1 MKIQIVLC
9 LVSAVL
15 AAAAVHYPYTH
26 RKPARLQAVEEE
38 GSGSSSKNGSDG
50 SPGFNVQNVFSEFI
64 TMTDGD
70 MHSMMIEPLQT
81 GQAIEIVYISPD
93 KGRVTVNLDDSDNV
107 VPLTIDT
114 RYEWNDW
121 KESLNL
127 NSKGRS
133 GWLTEERPA
142 GFPFPYGEVATTIV
156 LRIECT
162 DDTFDIFVNGIEI
175 HKYKYRGELLPSI
188 VKRIYFRVEGS
199 EGVVITRPAELVS
212 MTLLY

>member
-15 AAAAVHYPYTH
+15 AAAAAHYPYTH
-26 RKPARLQAVEEE
+26 RNPARLQAVEEA
-38 GSGSSSKNGSDG
+38 GSGGSSNDSDG
-50 SPGFNVQNVFSEFI
+50 SPGINVQNVFSEFI
-64 TMTDGD
+64 SMTDGD

-81 GQAIEIVYISPD
+81 GQAIEIVYVSPD
-93 KGRVTVNLDDSDNV
+93 KGRVTVKLDDSDRV

-114 RYEWNDW
+114 RYEWYTW
-121 KESLNL
+121 KRSLNL
-127 NSKGRS
+127 NSNDGS
-133 GWLTEERPA
+133 GWQMEERPA

-162 DDTFDIFVNGIEI
+162 DDTFDIFVNGVEI
-175 HKYKYRGELLPSI
+175 HKYKYRGKLLPSI

-212 MTLLY
+212 MTLIY

>member
-15 AAAAVHYPYTH
+15 AASAAHYPYTH
-26 RKPARLQAVEEE
+26 HKPARLQTEE
-38 GSGSSSKNGSDG
+38 GSGSNDSDGTG

-64 TMTDGD
+64 SMADGD

-81 GQAIEIVYISPD
+81 GQAIEIVYVSPD
-93 KGRVTVNLDDSDNV
+93 KGRVTVKLDDSDKV

-114 RYEWNDW
+114 RYEWYSW
-121 KESLNL
+121 KRSLNL
-127 NSKGRS
+127 NSNDGS
-133 GWLTEERPA
+133 HWQTEERPA
-142 GFPFPYGEVATTIV
+142 GFPFPYDEVATTIV

-162 DDTFDIFVNGIEI
+162 DDAFDIFVNGVEI
-175 HKYKYRGELLPSI
+175 HKYNYRGELLPSI

-199 EGVVITRPAELVS
+199 TGVVITRPAELVS